1 MWQLV
6 YRAAALRDLADI
18 ADYITDDSGN
28 REVAEAFVDKL
39 TNHLEHIASRA
50 TKLGRSRADLRTGY
64 RSIVYGSFV
73 IFVRYDDSQQNLLYV
88 GNIIRGS
95 RDLDAYFADFT
106 DEL

>member
-6 YRAAALRDLADI
+6 YRAAALRDLANI
-18 ADYITDDSGN
+18 AEYITEDSGS
-28 REVAEAFVDKL
+28 RDAAEAFVDKL
-39 TNHLEHIASRA
+39 TSHLEHVASR
-50 TKLGRSRADLRTGY
+50 TSKIGRSRADLRTDY

-73 IFVRYDDSQQNLLYV
+73 IFIRYDDSQQNLLYI

-106 DEL
+106 DES